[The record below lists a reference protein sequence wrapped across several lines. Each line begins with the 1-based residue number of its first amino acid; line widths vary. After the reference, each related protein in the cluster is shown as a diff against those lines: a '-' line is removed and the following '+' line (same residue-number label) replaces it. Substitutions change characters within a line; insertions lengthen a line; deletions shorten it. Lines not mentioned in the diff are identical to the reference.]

1 MVKNEVGDKTLNFE
15 YDSRL
20 RISVSSEVV
29 SEQWPSKGE
38 TYSDIKELCEY
49 TRRDK
54 RSTSE

>member
-1 MVKNEVGDKTLNFE
+1 MKNEVGDKTLNFE

-29 SEQWPSKGE
+29 SELCKGE
-38 TYSDIKELCEY
+38 TYSDIKELREY

-54 RSTSE
+54 WPTSE